1 MQVVV
6 DGLLTNYS
14 RQGSGKKL
22 LLLHGWGD
30 SAKGIDALSKEL
42 AKKFEVLSLDLPG
55 FGGTQAPNQ
64 PWGLDEYADFVQAFL
79 DKADYKVQI
88 LAGHSN
94 GGAIAIRGLN
104 RGLTAQ
110 RLVLIAS
117 AGVRGEYRG
126 RMKALRIIAK
136 TGKTIAKLLPKS
148 IQKKLRHKMYAAV
161 GSDMLVAEHL
171 QETFKRVVEDDVR
184 ADAATLKLPTL
195 LLYGDGDM
203 STPLAYGQTFQKA
216 IANSELIVIP
226 SGSHWLPT
234 ENTNQIAKYI
244 KDFAA

>member
-14 RQGSGKKL
+14 RQGSGKKI

-30 SAKGIDALSKEL
+30 SAKGMEALNKEL
-42 AKKFEVLSLDLPG
+42 AKKFEVLALDLPG
-55 FGGTQAPNQ
+55 FGGTQTPAQ
-64 PWGLDEYADFVQAFL
+64 SWGLDDYADFVQAFL
-79 DKADYKVQI
+79 DKINYSVDI

-104 RGLTAQ
+104 RGLKAQ

-117 AGVRGEYRG
+117 AGIRGEHKG

-136 TGKTIAKLLPKS
+136 TGKTVAKLLPKS
-148 IQKKLRHKMYAAV
+148 TQKKLRRTMYTTV

-195 LLYGDGDM
+195 LLYGDGDI
-203 STPLAYGQTFQKA
+203 STPLEYGQKLQDV
-216 IANSELIVIP
+216 IAGSELIVIP